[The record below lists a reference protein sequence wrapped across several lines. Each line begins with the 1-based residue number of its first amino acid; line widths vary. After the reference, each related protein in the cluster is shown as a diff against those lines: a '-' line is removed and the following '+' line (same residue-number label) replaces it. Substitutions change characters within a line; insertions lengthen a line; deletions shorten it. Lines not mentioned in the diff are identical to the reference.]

1 MKVINLFDEGGE
13 FRVVLVEVSVDF
25 LDLNKFVNLM
35 KSKEKRRRKI
45 RVRVDYGIKRLEI
58 SLIFLLSR

>member
-1 MKVINLFDEGGE
+1 MKVINSFDEGGE
-13 FRVVLVEVSVDF
+13 FRVVLVEASVDF
-25 LDLNKFVNLM
+25 LDLNKSVNLM

-58 SLIFLLSR
+58 SLIFLLLR

>member
-58 SLIFLLSR
+58 SLIFLLLR